1 MKKGAVP
8 LNTVT
13 QLHSIEEFNAETA
26 PPPDLLFN
34 IVEDV
39 CRKQFDYYKQQSKK

>member
-26 PPPDLLFN
+26 PPPEQAGESAHPVDAAQTCSE
-34 IVEDV
+34 IPD
-39 CRKQFDYYKQQSKK
+39 